1 MITFIPLIIF
11 INLLY
16 SSKYLSHQN
25 NESSIKILELFS
37 FFHFQF
43 SFTRLALCLLVLQ
56 YLVEAVF
63 HGCRLLSYAEKL
75 EVARPLYRVHDGL
88 FVLARLGS
96 ITLAVLTFW
105 YGLALAPVERQVIDL
120 ASGTFNTSL
129 FRLNALVAV
138 CCLQVK
144 ILPDLICLLP
154 SPSKGNIYKNV
165 LVNKDLPLNNC

>member
-1 MITFIPLIIF
+1 MLPCK
-11 INLLY
+11 Y
-16 SSKYLSHQN
+16 SSCFLN
-25 NESSIKILELFS
+25 L
-37 FFHFQF
+37 QF

-144 ILPDLICLLP
+144 SFWITV
-154 SPSKGNIYKNV
+154 KT
-165 LVNKDLPLNNC
+165 